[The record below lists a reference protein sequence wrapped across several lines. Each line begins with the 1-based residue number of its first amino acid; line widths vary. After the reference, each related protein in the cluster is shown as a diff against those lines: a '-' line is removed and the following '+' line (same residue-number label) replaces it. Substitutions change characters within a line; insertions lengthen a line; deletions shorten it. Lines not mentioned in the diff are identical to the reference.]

1 MSIDLNALS
10 NHEFFTELDRRF
22 ASFIAGLSP
31 DESPELMLASLLV
44 STMTVRGN
52 ICVEIPA
59 IAGRHLLDVIGEG
72 DGLSPS
78 TNDLLLPKLQQWIDA
93 LRKSALVG
101 NPGEYKPLILD
112 GKGRLYLYRYWEYE
126 QHLAEGIIERLSR
139 APGAIDFPL
148 LGEGLNRLFPHGGE
162 GIDWQRVAALTAVI
176 RNFCV
181 ISGGP
186 GTGKT
191 STVIKIL
198 ALLLEQAQAGGHTL
212 QIALAAPT
220 GKAAARLTESVRE
233 MRESLE
239 CSDAIREG
247 IPSESFT
254 IHRLLGSIHGSPYFR
269 HNADNPLS
277 YDVVVV
283 DESSMA
289 DLALMSKLLQA
300 VSQSARLILLGD
312 KDQLSSVEAG
322 AVLGDIC
329 DTGNEHGYSEGF
341 RTAIEDIGNEI
352 IPVEGGRA
360 EGSPIA
366 DAIVFLRRSY
376 RFGSRSGIGLV
387 SNSIRIGDAEKAIE
401 LLKEGGFEDITVNAM
416 SGHNILGSLAQHIV
430 SGYSP
435 YLMAESPDEAFH
447 NFSRFTILCAL
458 RRGPFG
464 VQYINYVAEKIL
476 AREGLINREGQW
488 YRGRPIMITQNN
500 YDLKLFNGDIGL
512 ILQDDSGDMPAAFF
526 PSADGTIKRVLS
538 LKLPD
543 HDTAFSMTVHKSQG
557 SEFDNVL
564 LLLPDRPS
572 RVLTRELVYTAITRA
587 RRKVE
592 IWGDEDVL
600 RFAINNPTR
609 RRSGLR
615 DILWE

>member
-1 MSIDLNALS
+1 MIMDPNALS
-10 NHEFFTELDRRF
+10 NQEFFTELDRRF
-22 ASFIAGLSP
+22 ALFISGLSP
-31 DESPELMLASLLV
+31 DGGPELMLASLLV
-44 STMTVRGN
+44 SAMTARGD

-72 DGLSPS
+72 DVVS
-78 TNDLLLPKLQQWIDA
+78 TLASDLLLPETQQWIDA

-101 NPGEYKPLILD
+101 NPGSYKPLILD
-112 GKGRLYLYRYWEYE
+112 EKGRLYLYRYWEYE
-126 QHLAEGIIERLSR
+126 RDLAENIIERLSR
-139 APGAIDFPL
+139 TPDAVDLTL
-148 LGEGLNRLFPHGGE
+148 LGEGLNRLFPQSGE
-162 GIDWQRVAALTAVI
+162 GIDWQRVAALMAVI
-176 RNFCV
+176 RSFCV

-198 ALLLEQAQAGGHTL
+198 ALLLEQAQAGGHVL
-212 QIALAAPT
+212 KIALAAPT
-220 GKAAARLTESVRE
+220 GKAAARLSESVRE
-233 MRESLE
+233 MRESLD

-247 IPSESFT
+247 IPAESFT
-254 IHRLLGSIHGSPYFR
+254 IHRLLGPLRGSPYFR
-269 HNADNPLS
+269 HNSDNPLP
-277 YDVVVV
+277 YNVVVV

-300 VSQSARLILLGD
+300 VPQSARLILLGD

-329 DTGNEHGYSEGF
+329 DTGSEHGYSESF
-341 RTAIEDIGNEI
+341 RIAVGDIGNV
-352 IPVEGGRA
+352 IPG
-360 EGSPIA
+360 EGSGAGESPTA
-366 DAIVFLRRSY
+366 DAIVILRRSY
-376 RFGSRSGIGLV
+376 RFGSGSGIGLV
-387 SNSIRIGDAEKAIE
+387 SNSIKIGDAEKAIE
-401 LLKEGGFEDITVNAM
+401 LLREGGFEDITLTA
-416 SGHNILGSLAQHIV
+416 SGYNLLGSLARHIV

-435 YLMAESPDEAFH
+435 YLRAESPDEAFR

-464 VQYINYVAEKIL
+464 VQQINYLAERIL

-500 YDLKLFNGDIGL
+500 YELKLFNGDIGL
-512 ILQDDSGDMPAAFF
+512 ILQDDSDEMPAAYF
-526 PSADGTIKRVLS
+526 PSSDGTVRRVLS

-557 SEFDNVL
+557 SEFDDVL
-564 LLLPDRPS
+564 LLLPDRPN

-592 IWGDEDVL
+592 IWGDEEIL

-615 DILWE
+615 DILWQQ

>member
-1 MSIDLNALS
+1 MTMDFNALF
-10 NHEFFTELDRRF
+10 NQEFFSELDRRF

-31 DESPELMLASLLV
+31 DESSELMLASLLV
-44 STMTVRGN
+44 SAMTARGD
-52 ICVEIPA
+52 ICLEIPA
-59 IAGRHLLDVIGEG
+59 IAGGHLLDVIGEG
-72 DGLSPS
+72 DPASPPAG
-78 TNDLLLPKLQQWIDA
+78 DLLLPEAQQWSDA

-101 NPGEYKPLILD
+101 APGSYKPLILD
-112 GKGRLYLYRYWEYE
+112 EKGRLYLYRYWEYE
-126 QHLAEGIIERLSR
+126 RQLAESIIERISHAPDEIDLS
-139 APGAIDFPL
+139 L
-148 LGEGLNRLFPHGGE
+148 LGEGLNRLFPQSGE
-162 GIDWQRVAALTAVI
+162 SIDWQRVAALAAVI

-198 ALLLEQAQAGGHTL
+198 ALLLEQAQAGGRVL

-220 GKAAARLTESVRE
+220 GKAAARLSESVRE
-233 MRESLE
+233 MRESLD

-247 IPSESFT
+247 IPAESFT
-254 IHRLLGSIHGSPYFR
+254 VHRLLGPLRGSPYFR
-269 HNADNPLS
+269 HNSDNPLP

-300 VSQSARLILLGD
+300 VPQSARLILLGD

-329 DTGNEHGYSEGF
+329 DTGADHGYSASF
-341 RTAIEDIGNEI
+341 RIAAGDIGNEI
-352 IPVEGGRA
+352 IPGESGA
-360 EGSPIA
+360 ESPIA
-366 DAIVFLRRSY
+366 DAIVILQRSY
-376 RFGSRSGIGLV
+376 RFGSGSGIDQV
-387 SNSIRIGDAEKAIE
+387 SSSIKTGDAEKAIE
-401 LLKEGGFEDITVNAM
+401 LLRGDFQDIILTAL
-416 SGHNILGSLAQHIV
+416 SGDNILDSLARHIV

-435 YLMAESPDEAFH
+435 YLRAESPDEAFR

-464 VQYINYVAEKIL
+464 VQHINYLTERIL

-488 YRGRPIMITQNN
+488 YRGRPIMITQNS
-500 YDLKLFNGDIGL
+500 YELRLFNGDIGL
-512 ILQDDSGDMPAAFF
+512 ILQDESDAMPAAFF
-526 PSADGTIKRVLS
+526 PSSDGTIRRVLS

-587 RRKVE
+587 RRRVE
-592 IWGDEDVL
+592 IWGDEEVL
-600 RFAINNPTR
+600 RFAINNPTG

-615 DILWE
+615 DILWQQ